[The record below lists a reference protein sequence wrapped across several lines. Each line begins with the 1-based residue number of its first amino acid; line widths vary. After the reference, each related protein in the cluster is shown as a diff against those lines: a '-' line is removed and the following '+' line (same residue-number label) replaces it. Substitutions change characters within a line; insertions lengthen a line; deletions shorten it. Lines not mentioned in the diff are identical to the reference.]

1 MSSGEWWKDLSLLP
15 QLMTP
20 PLTSFDF
27 LLSCRRVTQT
37 TQCRVGSECRPTS
50 EGNAGVGSPFKSL
63 LFQNPPRLHTCHACL
78 RVGVMPGPLLERRGE
93 GGELVEGEC
102 SRATTPDS
110 GGTGGYF
117 TLSESDAS
125 EGGKEGEMETTRV
138 SYR

>member
-1 MSSGEWWKDLSLLP
+1 
-15 QLMTP
+15 
-20 PLTSFDF
+20 
-27 LLSCRRVTQT
+27 
-37 TQCRVGSECRPTS
+37 
-50 EGNAGVGSPFKSL
+50 
-63 LFQNPPRLHTCHACL
+63 
-78 RVGVMPGPLLERRGE
+78 MPGPLLERRGE

-125 EGGKEGEMETTRV
+125 EGGKEGEMEMTRV